1 MATVASPPLP
11 VEPAGPLPPFLRA
24 WTLENPQIATCAN
37 HDHLALIYENQAEQL
52 DMVIPFLRLG
62 MERGEKSVYIVDDSS
77 LEAVIAAMERHGI
90 DVAAATA
97 SGALAIITKHEA
109 YLKNGDFDPDWM
121 IGFLV
126 EAVENAKRE
135 GFNAV
140 RASGEMTWALGPAG
154 EAHNRLIEYECKL
167 NSFFPNHDMGGI
179 CQYNR
184 RRFRPETL
192 MHVIHTHPRIV
203 FRREVCDNPYY
214 IPPEIYQGPG
224 AGMDHAVRR
233 LLEGMVENT
242 RLRRNLSAETEALR
256 RSERGYRELLQALPV
271 GVYTTDAE
279 GRVRL
284 FNEAAA
290 ALAGRQPRS
299 GEDRWS
305 VTHRLYRRDGTLL
318 PHDESPM
325 AVALNTG
332 QPQGGAEAIAE
343 RPDGTAVWV
352 MAHPTLVRDA
362 AGEIAGGIN
371 VMVDITERKNA
382 EHLLLEQKQA
392 LEMIATGRPLDECLA
407 ALTSAVTRLSPKTR
421 AAVLQ
426 IHPSQARLERVVSSS
441 LADLFGETIH
451 SAPGKETVLGR
462 CGLAVMQ
469 GKPVTSSDIGADE
482 GWPSEWRE
490 RCLACGLR
498 ACHAAPVF
506 TSDGTAVASIFLG
519 FAESRLPGEFEL
531 AIADF
536 CARMAGIA
544 IDREQAQ
551 ERQRISDAAL
561 RRTEKLAVAGRMAAA
576 ISHEI
581 NNPLEAISN
590 LWYLLDQENLSAAG
604 RGYLKTMG
612 SELNRV
618 SHIAKQTLEFYRTG
632 TPAGPV
638 DLAEPIEEAVL
649 LFTRRA
655 ESRGAALD
663 VEHRAPATIHGFAG
677 ELRQLFVNLIV
688 NGLEAGAR
696 RIRIRT
702 ARGRDRSQPAR
713 RGVRILV
720 ADDGAGIP
728 PATAARIFEPFF
740 TTKEEKGTGLGLWV
754 SRGIVQ
760 KHEGTISMRTSTQPG
775 KSGTVFS
782 IFLPTA

>member
-1 MATVASPPLP
+1 MAALASLPLTGEP
-11 VEPAGPLPPFLRA
+11 VRSLLPFLRS
-24 WTLENPQIATCAN
+24 WTLENPQIASCAN

-52 DMVIPFLRLG
+52 DIVVPFLRLG
-62 MERGEKSVYIVDDSS
+62 MERGEKSVYIVDDNSP
-77 LEAVIAAMERHGI
+77 EAVIAAMERHGI

-121 IGFLV
+121 IAFLV

-135 GFNAV
+135 GFSAV

-167 NSFFPNHDMGGI
+167 NAFFPNHDMGGI

-233 LLEGMVENT
+233 LLESMVENN
-242 RLRRNLSAETEALR
+242 RLRRHLNAETEALR
-256 RSERGYRELLQALPV
+256 KSERGYRELLQALPV
-271 GVYTTDAE
+271 AVYTTDAE

-290 ALAGRQPRS
+290 ALAGRQPRA

-305 VTHRLYRRDGTLL
+305 VTHRLYRPDGTPL
-318 PHDESPM
+318 PHSECPM
-325 AVALNTG
+325 AAALNTG

-352 MAHPTLVRDA
+352 MTHPTLIRDA
-362 AGEIAGGIN
+362 SGEIAGGIN

-392 LEMIATGRPLDECLA
+392 LEMIATGQPLDECLA

-421 AAVLQ
+421 AAVLLA
-426 IHPSQARLERVVSSS
+426 HPSPAGLDRVVSTSFPDS
-441 LADLFGETIH
+441 LREAIER
-451 SAPGKETVLGR
+451 APLKGNAIGSG
-462 CGLAVMQ
+462 GLAGLG

-482 GWPSEWRE
+482 GWSSEWRE
-490 RCLACGLR
+490 LCLAHDVR
-498 ACHAAPVF
+498 ACHSAPVF
-506 TSDGTAVASIFLG
+506 TSDGTAVASVFLG
-519 FAESRLPGEFEL
+519 FAEPRLPDEFEL

-536 CARMAGIA
+536 CARVAGIA
-544 IDREQAQ
+544 IDRELAQ

-561 RRTEKLAVAGRMAAA
+561 RRSEKLAVAGRMAAA

-581 NNPLEAISN
+581 NNPLEAITN
-590 LWYLLDQENLSAAG
+590 LWYLLEQENLSPAG

-612 SELNRV
+612 NELNRV

-632 TPAGPV
+632 TSASPV

-663 VEHRAPATIHGFAG
+663 VEHRTAATIHGFAG

-702 ARGRDRSQPAR
+702 SRGRDWSQRAR

-720 ADDGAGIP
+720 ADDGAGISS
-728 PATAARIFEPFF
+728 ATAARIFEPFF